1 MHRDTFLMK
10 TIIALI
16 FSVLMLC
23 ALVLGLQVMVGILS
37 GNCFSVVAKTWSYHS
52 YTCRGG
58 E

>member
-1 MHRDTFLMK
+1 MK